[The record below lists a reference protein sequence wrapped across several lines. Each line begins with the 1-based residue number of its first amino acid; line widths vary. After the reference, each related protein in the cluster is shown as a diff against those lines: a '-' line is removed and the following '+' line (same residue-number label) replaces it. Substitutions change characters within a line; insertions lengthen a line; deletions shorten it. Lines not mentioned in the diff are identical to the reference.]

1 MDVFA
6 SVDSVQF
13 HLEDNHVVLSAVNAR
28 DFTIS
33 TKNLKKFAQ
42 AVGIPPEIDVR
53 APQGAV
59 DSDLSGLSEECRD
72 SVTGNSTTES
82 PEPEQNMSEDT
93 PGALQKDDDEQS
105 PVTDEEE
112 EGNYHSINLLSH
124 PA

>member
-28 DFTIS
+28 DFSVSSKT
-33 TKNLKKFAQ
+33 LKKHAQ

-59 DSDLSGLSEECRD
+59 DSDLSGLSEECRE
-72 SVTGNSTTES
+72 SVTGQSSAVT
-82 PEPEQNMSEDT
+82 PEPEQNMSEDNG
-93 PGALQKDDDEQS
+93 GASEQVDNDHSSGTDDEGEGKS
-105 PVTDEEE
+105 PAKV
-112 EGNYHSINLLSH
+112 SF
-124 PA
+124 

>member
-28 DFTIS
+28 DFSVS
-33 TKNLKKFAQ
+33 TKTLKKHAQ

-59 DSDLSGLSEECRD
+59 DSDLSGLSEECRE
-72 SVTGNSTTES
+72 SVTGHSLTVT
-82 PEPEQNMSEDT
+82 PEPEQDISENND
-93 PGALQKDDDEQS
+93 GAKEQDENGQS
-105 PVTDEEE
+105 SVTDEEG
-112 EGNYHSINLLSH
+112 EGKLLND
-124 PA
+124 

>member
-28 DFTIS
+28 DFSVSSKT
-33 TKNLKKFAQ
+33 LKKHAQ

-59 DSDLSGLSEECRD
+59 DSDLSGLSEECRE
-72 SVTGNSTTES
+72 SVTGHSHTVT
-82 PEPEQNMSEDT
+82 PEPEQDISENND
-93 PGALQKDDDEQS
+93 GASEQDENGQSSITDDEG
-105 PVTDEEE
+105 
-112 EGNYHSINLLSH
+112 EGKVIQQ
-124 PA
+124 

>member
-28 DFTIS
+28 DFS
-33 TKNLKKFAQ
+33 VSSKALKKHAQ

-72 SVTGNSTTES
+72 SVTGHSTTVT
-82 PEPEQNMSEDT
+82 PDPEQDISEEYD
-93 PGALQKDDDEQS
+93 GASEQDEKDQS
-105 PVTDEEE
+105 SITNEEE
-112 EGNYHSINLLSH
+112 DGKKDS
-124 PA
+124 

>member
-28 DFTIS
+28 DFS
-33 TKNLKKFAQ
+33 VSSKALKKHAQ

-59 DSDLSGLSEECRD
+59 DSDLSGLSEECRE
-72 SVTGNSTTES
+72 SVTGHSTTVT
-82 PEPEQNMSEDT
+82 PEPEQDLSE
-93 PGALQKDDDEQS
+93 EQNEDS
-105 PVTDEEE
+105 ELDKNDRSSVTEEEE
-112 EGNYHSINLLSH
+112 EGK
-124 PA
+124 